1 MKTLHTIL
9 CFVFSV
15 TVLFSCAGCNTKET
29 QIDWSLQGTW
39 VTEDGIL
46 RDTIEFSITGNV
58 PTDAAPDGSLQYS
71 ELCINWPE
79 TFTYA
84 NPEEQTFAGNAYI
97 SENAEA
103 PVVFVMNGTAH
114 NCVTTLP
121 VGMTL
126 FLCPEKEYII
136 FNGAT
141 LGTDIWL
148 LLPPPIL
155 IPKKSWHISRHS
167 WICIHK

>member
-29 QIDWSLQGTW
+29 QIDWSLQGTS

-136 FNGAT
+136 FQWSDSRDRYMVAST
-141 LGTDIWL
+141 STDVD
-148 LLPPPIL
+148 
-155 IPKKSWHISRHS
+155 PKEIMAHFQTFLDMHT
-167 WICIHK
+167 